1 MKQVLVDT
9 NVFISF
15 LTDRNVRQREK
26 ASDLIRSAA
35 QHEETLVIHSMS
47 IVEMIYVLTQ
57 LYHQDR
63 AEVAEDVSDLLAMPG
78 VISIDEVSWSL
89 VFERW
94 PETIPALG
102 DAMLAAVA
110 AQGRFDAVATF
121 DHDLAK
127 KLVRQGS
134 SLYWPAR
141 SSL

>member
-1 MKQVLVDT
+1 MKEVLVDT

-15 LTDRNVRQREK
+15 LSDRNARQREK
-26 ASDLIRSAA
+26 ASELIRSAA
-35 QHEETLVIHSMS
+35 QHEQMLVIHSMS

-63 AEVAEDVSDLLAMPG
+63 VEVAEDVSDLLAMPG
-78 VISIDEVSWSL
+78 VISIDEVSWNL

-94 PETIPALG
+94 PETIPAVG
-102 DAMLAAVA
+102 DAMLAAA
-110 AQGRFDAVATF
+110 AAHGRFDAVATF
-121 DHDLAK
+121 DRDLAK

-141 SSL
+141 SSW